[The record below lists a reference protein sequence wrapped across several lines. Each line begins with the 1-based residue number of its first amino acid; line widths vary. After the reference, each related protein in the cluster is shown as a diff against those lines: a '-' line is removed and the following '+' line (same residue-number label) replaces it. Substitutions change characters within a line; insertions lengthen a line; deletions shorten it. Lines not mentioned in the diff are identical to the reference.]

1 MVLKRYYNFLW
12 KNFPQDHL
20 VSLGRFCK
28 LVPLSDDI
36 VDLIVSSSSPDEG
49 NQKLLNICVVTIVKD
64 KALLTFCDLV
74 DKIIDNPKLS
84 KIMKIF
90 RDGER
95 PYHVPVRTKLCATY
109 SIECEEVVNK
119 SSERTLTSSLAT
131 GNDQTAL
138 RKDLP
143 PSSGVHSYKLRH
155 T

>member
-36 VDLIVSSSSPDEG
+36 VDMIVSSSSPEEG
-49 NQKLLNICVVTIVKD
+49 HQKLLNICVITIEKD
-64 KALLTFCDLV
+64 KALLTFCDIV

-90 RDGER
+90 RDSEC
-95 PYHVPVRTKLCATY
+95 PYHVDACIVMYVIFNNTL
-109 SIECEEVVNK
+109 ECEEVVNK
-119 SSERTLTSSLAT
+119 TTERTLASSLTT
-131 GNDQTAL
+131 GNDQTASK
-138 RKDLP
+138 KDL
-143 PSSGVHSYKLRH
+143 
-155 T
+155 